1 MATQG
6 YQGSTA
12 DQQYECRRFGNRVAG
27 TVDGGSLAEVEVS
40 IRPDRSGEVEVLVG
54 SEVTVPDP
62 HIGIERYISA
72 DPTDVVHRLVA
83 KRKQADN
90 SFILFTG
97 GDRSG
102 EDPTTV
108 IGIEEEL
115 LKVKGILRKGTWKKP
130 GRKPIPLSSTLP
142 DFFLRLHCKIVKKFF
157 W

>member
-1 MATQG
+1 MNFNEKKRNYYYG
-6 YQGSTA
+6 YVKGTSMWPELIPRDILRA
-12 DQQYECRRFGNRVAG
+12 EIAKAEAISPGDIVVLGCRSDN
-27 TVDGGSLAEVEVS
+27 
-40 IRPDRSGEVEVLVG
+40 P
-54 SEVTVPDP
+54 
-62 HIGIERYISA
+62 
-72 DPTDVVHRLVA
+72 VVHRLVA